1 MTFNMHEALRQPA
14 EPRRAGV
21 YAAAVLLALLVA
33 KSLGSL
39 PWVGQLA
46 LGGAVFVQLWLPLSR
61 CDAWHLPW
69 SALGLDMR
77 HWRAELLEVA
87 AWAVV
92 ILPLYGLGTAL
103 FYAHGGAWLVRML
116 GPTWQGMVPVAHWGG
131 PPWPATSSGW
141 VPWVWACTE
150 ATATHVLGV
159 ALPEET
165 FFRGYLQAQWQQV
178 RPVAAD
184 ASAAPSPRKAR
195 GLGWPAVGA
204 CALFALG
211 HFVGEWHPGRL
222 LPFFPGLLF
231 AWQRNRRGSLVGCIA
246 LHALCNLFSAGWAA
260 CFVPGGPSAP

>member
-1 MTFNMHEALRQPA
+1 MPEALEQPA
-14 EPRRAGV
+14 EPRRAGA
-21 YAAAVLLALLVA
+21 YAASVLATLLVA
-33 KSLGSL
+33 KMLGPVPFL
-39 PWVGQLA
+39 GAAA

-61 CDAWHLPW
+61 CDAWGLPW

-92 ILPLYGLGTAL
+92 ILPLYGFATAC
-103 FYAHGGAWLVRML
+103 FYAHGAAWLVDLL
-116 GPTWQGMVPVAHWGG
+116 GPTLQGALPVAHWGG
-131 PPWPATSSGW
+131 LPRPSSAGGW
-141 VPWVWACTE
+141 LALAWACVQ

-178 RPVAAD
+178 WHVGARAGQRPG
-184 ASAAPSPRKAR
+184 R
-195 GLGWPAVGA
+195 GLGRAAVAA

-211 HFVGEWHPGRL
+211 HFVGEWNPGRL

-260 CFVPGGPSAP
+260 CFVPGGPYPP